1 MARKI
6 RRSSC
11 KSKMLRVI
19 KANAAGI
26 DIGATEIYIAVPDD
40 RDTQPI
46 RRFGT
51 FTDDLHEAAKWLK
64 SCGCDSIAM
73 ESTGVYWIPV
83 FQILE
88 TYGLDVVL
96 VNARHVK
103 NVPGRKTDV
112 QDCQWLQ
119 YLHSVGLLS
128 GSYRPAQEI
137 CVVRSLL
144 RHRSELL
151 RQSVSHVQ
159 HMQKALTQMNLQI
172 HHVISDITGVTGLA
186 ILDAILSGERD
197 PKKLAALKNK
207 RIKADDATVIQAL
220 VGDYRS
226 EHLFTLKQSLQ
237 IYRYYHQM
245 MAECDQEIES
255 KLNSFESQID
265 LDKNPP
271 PPPASS
277 PRKGKGNEPNF
288 DLRSEMYRLIGTDLT
303 QINGISAI
311 TAQIFFSEIGQN
323 LDKFPTK
330 ENFTSWLGLCPRNK
344 ISGGKI
350 LSSRTRPGLNRFA
363 QSLKMAAISLWHS
376 QSYLGSYFRIMR
388 AKHGSPRAITATA
401 HKLAR
406 IIYSLVKTGK
416 QFDESIFNTQEEA
429 HQKQVLRNLENKA
442 KTLGFQLVPCEQP
455 YVVT

>member
-1 MARKI
+1 MVMVRKTQ
-6 RRSSC
+6 RGSC
-11 KSKMLRVI
+11 KSKMLRII

-26 DIGATEIYIAVPDD
+26 DIGATEIYIAVPVD
-40 RDTQPI
+40 RANQSV

-51 FTDDLHEAAKWLK
+51 FTEDLHEAAKWLK

-73 ESTGVYWIPV
+73 ESTGVYWIPI

-88 TYGLDVVL
+88 TYGFDIVL

-103 NVPGRKTDV
+103 NVPGRKSDV

-128 GSYRPAQEI
+128 GSHRPVQEI

-151 RQSVSHVQ
+151 THCVSHVQ
-159 HMQKALTQMNLQI
+159 HIQKALTQMNLQI

-197 PKKLAALKNK
+197 PKKLVALKNQ
-207 RIKADDATVIQAL
+207 RIKADDVTIIKAL
-220 VGDYRS
+220 VGDYRP

-245 MAECDQEIES
+245 LAECDQEIES
-255 KLNSFESQID
+255 QLNSFASQIN
-265 LDKNPP
+265 LDKKPLPP
-271 PPPASS
+271 PTSS
-277 PRKGKGNEPNF
+277 PRKGKRNEPNF
-288 DLRSEMYRLIGTDLT
+288 DLRGQMYRLIGTDLT
-303 QINGISAI
+303 QIDGISAV

-330 ENFTSWLGLCPRNK
+330 ENFASWLGLCPSNK

-350 LSSRTRPGLNRFA
+350 LSSRTHPGLNRFA
-363 QSLKMAAISLWHS
+363 QALRMAAMSLWHS
-376 QSYLGSYFRIMR
+376 QSYLGGYFRRMR
-388 AKHGSPRAITATA
+388 AKHGGPKAITATA

-406 IIYSLVKTGK
+406 IIYVLVKTGK
-416 QFDESIFNTQEEA
+416 QFDKSVFNIQEDVY
-429 HQKQVLRNLENKA
+429 QKQVLRNLENKA
-442 KTLGFQLVPCEQP
+442 KTLGFQLVPCQ
-455 YVVT
+455 